1 MRSMIIFAVNCVLLL
16 LFFFRTEGTTTPNE
30 TPSSA
35 RKVLGSIERGLS
47 KVRHVLT
54 PRRRVAVTA
63 DRPTVLGTKVREAPT
78 SFFKD
83 RRMP

>member
-1 MRSMIIFAVNCVLLL
+1 MKSLIIFAVNCVLLL
-16 LFFFRTEGTTTPNE
+16 LFFRTEGTTQNE

-35 RKVLGSIERGLS
+35 RRVLGSIERGLS

-63 DRPTVLGTKVREAPT
+63 DRPTVLETKVREAPT
-78 SFFKD
+78 TFAK
-83 RRMP
+83 RRHIP

>member
-1 MRSMIIFAVNCVLLL
+1 MRSVIIFAVNYVLLL
-16 LFFFRTEGTTTPNE
+16 FLRTGGTTTQNE

-63 DRPTVLGTKVREAPT
+63 DRPTVLGTKVSEAPT
-78 SFFKD
+78 SFAKY
-83 RRMP
+83 RRIP

>member
-1 MRSMIIFAVNCVLLL
+1 MLASVIFAVNCVLLL
-16 LFFFRTEGTTTPNE
+16 LFFRTEGTAAQNE

-63 DRPTVLGTKVREAPT
+63 DRPKVLGTKVRKALT
-78 SFFKD
+78 SFAKD
-83 RRMP
+83 TRIP